1 MILHHSVA
9 TLMRLLLLSLM
20 LSWTHVLFAAEV
32 PEQSRFFES
41 QIRPLLVKRCVEC
54 HGEKKQE
61 AGLRLNTKS
70 GAAAGVDGEPVILAG
85 KPKESRL
92 LQVLRYADDDL
103 QMPPA
108 GRLPD
113 EEIALLT
120 KWIADGAYWPDDPEH
135 AGGDEPPFPL
145 RDDGE
150 IDFEQAA
157 ATHWAYQP
165 IRKPS
170 PPQIPIASSAT
181 SPIDRFLLVRL
192 DEQGI
197 SFSDRA
203 DRRTLIRRAYFNLIG
218 LPPTYEDVQRFIN
231 DDAPDAYPRLIERLL
246 ASPLY
251 GQRWGRHWLDIARY
265 ADTKGYVFT
274 QNRKYPYAYT
284 YRNYVIDA
292 FNNDKPFDQF
302 IIEQLAADHLELAV
316 DDPTLAALGF
326 LTVGP
331 RFLNREPDIIDDR
344 IDVVTR
350 GLMGMTV
357 ACSRCHDH
365 KYDPIPTADYY
376 SLYGVFAS
384 SQEPGE
390 LPVIGEIE
398 QSPAYQAYL
407 DELHKREQAVEN
419 YKINQHAELLKRAR
433 EYAGDYLLA
442 VLEKQKLIPAG
453 IEVKYEHGPPRQ
465 KLVELWESF
474 LKQRIEQNDPVW
486 TPWRHLCA
494 ISTESFAADAQSYLT
509 SAESGML
516 QPLVRQALINVA
528 PSSVVD
534 VAQAYGR
541 LLAEIDREWQGLVA
555 MQLEPPPIELA
566 DADREQLRR
575 SLWGPQSLTDV
586 PFEQHGR
593 LFETDQRNKIT
604 ELARKIPE
612 WQAESP
618 GAPPRAMVM
627 QDKGKPVEPVIF
639 LRGTPGRRG
648 PQVPRRFPRIVAG
661 NDATAFSQGS
671 GRLELAQQIAS
682 PDNPL
687 TARVFVNRAWMQHFG
702 SPLVSTPSDFGTRS
716 DPPTHPELLDWL
728 AASFI
733 KHGWSLKWL
742 HREIMLSS
750 AYQQAS
756 IDRPEV
762 RSIDPENQLLW
773 RMNRRR
779 LAFEPMRDSLLFV
792 AGRLDPSL
800 NSRSVNIEASP
811 EAGKR
816 TVYTFI
822 DRNNF
827 SGLLRTFD
835 YPSPDATSPQRP
847 NTTVPQQSLYEMNA
861 PFVQQMAEAVA
872 ARPDMQS
879 TSSLDDQVTAM
890 FRVILGRD
898 PSDDERRLALDL
910 LTTDAGQLVK
920 LSHALL
926 MTNEFLFV
934 D

>member
-1 MILHHSVA
+1 MTSPPDFATVVRSILL
-9 TLMRLLLLSLM
+9 TLM
-20 LSWTHVLFAAEV
+20 LSGSRLAWSADTT
-32 PEQSRFFES
+32 EQDQFFET
-41 QIRPLLVKRCVEC
+41 QIRPLLVKRCVGC
-54 HGEKKQE
+54 HGAKKQE
-61 AGLRLNTKS
+61 AGLRLDTKA
-70 GAAAGVDGEPVILAG
+70 GVTAGVDGEQVILAG
-85 KPKESRL
+85 KPEESRL
-92 LQVLRYADDDL
+92 LQVLQYSADDV
-103 QMPPA
+103 QMPPS
-108 GRLPD
+108 GKLPND
-113 EEIALLT
+113 EVALLT
-120 KWIADGAYWPDDPEH
+120 QWIAAGAHWPDEPEH
-135 AGGDEPPFPL
+135 AGGEQPRYAVL
-145 RDDGE
+145 ENGE
-150 IDFEQAA
+150 INFEQAA
-157 ATHWAYQP
+157 ASHWAYQP
-165 IRKPS
+165 IRMPS
-170 PPQIPIASSAT
+170 PPPVSIGSPSA
-181 SPIDRFLLVRL
+181 SPIDRFLLARL
-192 DEQGI
+192 DEQGLT
-197 SFSDRA
+197 FSNRA
-203 DRRTLIRRAYFNLIG
+203 DRRTLIRRAHFDLIG
-218 LPPTYEDVQRFIN
+218 LPPTYEEVQLFIN
-231 DDAPDAYPRLIERLL
+231 DESPDAYTRLIERLL

-284 YRNYVIDA
+284 YRNFVIEA
-292 FNNDKPFDQF
+292 FNDDKSIDQF
-302 IIEQLAADHLELAV
+302 IVEQLAADHLELND

-398 QSPAYQAYL
+398 HSPAYQAYL
-407 DELHKREQAVEN
+407 DELHKREQAVED

-433 EYAGDYLLA
+433 EHASDYLLA
-442 VLEKQKLIPAG
+442 VLEQQKLIPAG
-453 IEVKYEHGPPRQ
+453 IDVKYEHGPPRK

-474 LKQRIEQNDPVW
+474 LKQQMAQNDPVW
-486 TPWRHLCA
+486 TPWQHLSA
-494 ISTESFAADAQSYLT
+494 ISAESFATDAQTYLT
-509 SAESGML
+509 SAETESI
-516 QPLVRQALINVA
+516 QPLVRQALVDAA
-528 PSSVVD
+528 PQSIVD
-534 VAQAYGR
+534 VAQTYRR
-541 LLAEIDREWQGLVA
+541 LLIEIDKEWQDLLA
-555 MQLEPPPIELA
+555 MQLEQPPTALA

-575 SLWGPQSLTDV
+575 ALYGPQSLTDV

-593 LFETDQRNKIT
+593 LFETDQSNKIT
-604 ELARKIPE
+604 DLERKIPE

-639 LRGTPGRRG
+639 LRGTPGRNG
-648 PQVPRRFPRIVAG
+648 PKVPRRFPRIVAG
-661 NDATAFSQGS
+661 NDAAAFSQGS
-671 GRLELAQQIAS
+671 GRLELAQQIVS
-682 PDNPL
+682 PNNPL
-687 TARVFVNRAWMQHFG
+687 TARVFINRVWMQHFG

-733 KHGWSLKWL
+733 EHGWSLKWL
-742 HREIMLSS
+742 HREIMLS
-750 AYQQAS
+750 AAFQQAS
-756 IDRPEV
+756 IDRPAA
-762 RSIDPENQLLW
+762 RSADPENRLLW

-779 LAFEPMRDSLLFV
+779 LDFEPMRDSLLFV

-800 NSRSVNIEASP
+800 NSRSVDIEASP
-811 EAGKR
+811 DAGQR

-861 PFVQQMAEAVA
+861 PFVQKMAESVI
-872 ARPDMQS
+872 ARPDVQS
-879 TSSLDDQVTAM
+879 MSSPDEQVTAM

-898 PSDDERRLALDL
+898 PSEDERRLALDL
-910 LTTDAGQLVK
+910 LSTGDGQLIK